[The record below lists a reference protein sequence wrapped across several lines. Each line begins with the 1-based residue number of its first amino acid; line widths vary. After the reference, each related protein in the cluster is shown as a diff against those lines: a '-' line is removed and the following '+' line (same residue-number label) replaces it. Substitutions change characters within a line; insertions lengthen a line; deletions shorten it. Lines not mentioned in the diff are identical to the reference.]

1 MDSLLLSIDPSDP
14 LWIAIAFVCGL
25 FFRMIRQPPLIGF
38 LLAGFL
44 LNALGA
50 EGGEFLGTTADLGIT
65 LLLFSI
71 GLKLRPQSLMKPE
84 VWGVT
89 AIHMLVVTVL
99 ISAIVF
105 ALTLTGLSLFSG
117 LDLETIAIIGFA
129 LSFSSTVFAVK
140 TLDEL
145 GAGNSSHGRIA
156 VGVLVV
162 QDIAAVIFL
171 AASTGKVPSVWALS
185 LLLLIP
191 ARPVLHKLL
200 EKTGHGEL
208 LVLFGITLAL
218 GGADLFELVGMKG
231 DVGALIIGMLLANHT
246 KANEMAKALLSFK
259 DLFLVGFFLS
269 VGMTALPG
277 WQELIVAMIFIVI
290 LPIKVALFFG
300 LFNIFYLRASTSWRT
315 SLNLANYSEFGLI
328 VGAIAV
334 SQGLLPKEWLAVFAI
349 ALSLSFMISAPLISI
364 RDSVYQRWRETLKQ
378 FERSRR
384 LTGEEDLDM
393 SHAKVI
399 IFGMGRMGSAAYRAI
414 ENEYS
419 DRLIGVEV
427 DAEKAEKLCKS
438 NFNIVVGDA
447 TNPDFWT
454 RTPGLTEGLEL
465 VLLTLPNH
473 HANMDASMR
482 LRELGFKGKIAATSK
497 FKDQQ
502 EELET
507 LGIDMAFNIYT
518 EAGVGFANELK
529 NLMK

>member
-1 MDSLLLSIDPSDP
+1 
-14 LWIAIAFVCGL
+14 
-25 FFRMIRQPPLIGF
+25 
-38 LLAGFL
+38 
-44 LNALGA
+44 
-50 EGGEFLGTTADLGIT
+50 
-65 LLLFSI
+65 
-71 GLKLRPQSLMKPE
+71 MKPE

-89 AIHMLVVTVL
+89 AVHMLVVTIF
-99 ISAIVF
+99 ISALVF
-105 ALTLTGLSLFSG
+105 LLTLSGLSLFSN
-117 LDLETIAIIGFA
+117 LDLKAIAIIGFA
-129 LSFSSTVFAVK
+129 LSFSSTVFAIK
-140 TLDEL
+140 ALDEL
-145 GAGNSSHGRIA
+145 GAGSSIHGRIA

-171 AASTGKVPSVWALS
+171 AVSTGKIPSIWALS
-185 LLLLIP
+185 LFLLIP

-231 DVGALIIGMLLANHT
+231 DVGALIIGMLLANHA
-246 KANEMAKALLSFK
+246 KANEMAKALLGFK

-277 WQELIVAMIFIVI
+277 WQELLVGLVFIVI

-300 LFNIFYLRASTSWRT
+300 LFNLFYLRASTSWRT

-334 SQGLLPKEWLAVFAI
+334 SQGTLPKEWLAIFAI
-349 ALSLSFMISAPLISI
+349 ALSLSFMISAPLINI
-364 RDSVYQRWRETLKQ
+364 RDGLYQRWRESLKQ
-378 FERSRR
+378 FERSLR
-384 LTGEEDLDM
+384 LAGEEDLDM
-393 SHAKVI
+393 TRAKVI
-399 IFGMGRMGSAAYRAI
+399 IFGMGRMGTSAYRAI
-414 ENEYS
+414 DSEYPGS
-419 DRLIGVEV
+419 LIGVEV
-427 DAEKAEKLCKS
+427 DTEKAAKLSTS
-438 NFNIVVGDA
+438 NFDIVVGDA

-454 RTPGLTEGLEL
+454 RTPGLIEGLEL

-473 HANMDASMR
+473 HANMDASRR

-497 FKDQQ
+497 FEDQQ
-502 EELET
+502 EELEA

-518 EAGVGFANELK
+518 EAGLGFANELK